1 MNFSKWLYNLGPIDY
16 TVISALFIVN
26 LILSL
31 IIIKMLSEWNKSI
44 NKDKNFAKEFR
55 ASPIALF
62 ALSSILTT
70 IFYLL
75 LGNGLIKYFSEIINQ

>member
-1 MNFSKWLYNLGPIDY
+1 
-16 TVISALFIVN
+16 
-26 LILSL
+26 
-31 IIIKMLSEWNKSI
+31 MLSEWNKII

-75 LGNGLIKYFSEIINQ
+75 LGNDLIKYFSEIINQ